1 MDAEGVDGHR
11 ILGDQKGG
19 IACEVEQSSA
29 DGEAEKIQMEVWSLN
44 HWTTREVQQY
54 KSIHYFSRP
63 LFADCVPYI

>member
-29 DGEAEKIQMEVWSLN
+29 DGLIIVFVYA
-44 HWTTREVQQY
+44 
-54 KSIHYFSRP
+54 KSP
-63 LFADCVPYI
+63 